1 MCEDFAF
8 VASPHLEGVNF
19 YIFLKKLYIYE
30 IIIVTN
36 IPKVKGNKSFDTFDN
51 INSSH
56 VLREANLSEFVK
68 VANDRVLLPVPNH
81 PIPNP
86 PAPNPG
92 LSEDHQQLGRI
103 TMTND
108 QGQAV
113 RRSRRIMLF

>member
-1 MCEDFAF
+1 M
-8 VASPHLEGVNF
+8 EGVLINS
-19 YIFLKKLYIYE
+19 
-30 IIIVTN
+30 
-36 IPKVKGNKSFDTFDN
+36 IPTLKGNKILNTFDN

-86 PAPNPG
+86 PASNPG
-92 LSEDHQQLGRI
+92 LTEDHQQLGRI